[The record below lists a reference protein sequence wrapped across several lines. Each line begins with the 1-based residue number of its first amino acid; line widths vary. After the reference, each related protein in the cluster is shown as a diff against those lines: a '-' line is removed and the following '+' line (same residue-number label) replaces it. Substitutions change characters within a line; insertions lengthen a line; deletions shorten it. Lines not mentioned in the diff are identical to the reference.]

1 MFKNLNNLEIK
12 RSWKEAVVFYIV
24 YLIATLIIGVV
35 LTVFAAIIFNVT
47 PENAKDF
54 GIKVG
59 TGMAIV
65 ISTFLTY
72 YILKKKGILKEP
84 SSLAYIFATCVF
96 SGLGGALLGLII
108 PSFLTTES
116 VKNNLE
122 TKNENEPT
130 VNI

>member
-24 YLIATLIIGVV
+24 YLIVTLIIGVI
-35 LTVFAAIIFNVT
+35 LTIFAAIIFNIT
-47 PENAKDF
+47 PENSKEF
-54 GIKVG
+54 SIKTG
-59 TGMAIV
+59 TAIAIV

-84 SSLAYIFATCVF
+84 SSLAYIFAACIF

-108 PSFLTTES
+108 PSFLTTEN
-116 VKNNLE
+116 K
-122 TKNENEPT
+122 K
-130 VNI
+130 